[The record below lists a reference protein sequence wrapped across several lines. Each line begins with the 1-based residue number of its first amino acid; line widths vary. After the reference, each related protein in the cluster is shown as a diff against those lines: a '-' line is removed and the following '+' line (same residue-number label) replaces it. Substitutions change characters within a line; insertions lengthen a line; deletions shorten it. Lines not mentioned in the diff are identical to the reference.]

1 MTAPPEASSAGPA
14 LLDVRSIGKR
24 FGAQW
29 VLRDVDFSVL
39 PGEVHALL
47 GENGAGKSTL
57 IKLLAGVHAPDQGS
71 IGGPDG
77 TRLELRSPRDA
88 LAAGIAVVHQELDL
102 FDNLSIA
109 ENMALGP
116 QRGGVLRPSGPRMRA
131 RAVAALARLGAN
143 VDPGQRVGALST
155 SMKQLVA
162 VAKVLSWRARVLI
175 LDEPTSALNSEEAAA
190 LLARIA
196 ALKEGG
202 LSVVYV
208 SHKLGEVF
216 AVADRVTMLRDGR
229 RVGTWPVAELDHDR
243 VVHAM
248 LGRMPNELFP
258 PVAAQSLASP
268 ACRVTELTGD
278 ILRGVSVDLRPGEI
292 LALAGLPDSGA
303 SALLRSLFGL
313 DRTASGTIELGGRR
327 YAATNPAQAIQRGLA
342 YLPAD
347 RLRDGLLPLM
357 SVLRNVGAVAEAR
370 AMLRGATRRERALE
384 AIRRLGVRAGSML
397 SRITSLSGG
406 NQQKAL
412 LARWLMVRPQILL
425 LDDPTR
431 GVDIGAKIEIY
442 RLLRDA
448 AQGGMAI
455 AYTSSEALELAQLAD
470 RILVFRRGRVAEEI
484 VGRIAHEALDRKVAA
499 A

>member
-1 MTAPPEASSAGPA
+1 MTA
-14 LLDVRSIGKR
+14 LLDVRGVGKR

-71 IGGPDG
+71 ISGPDG
-77 TRLELRSPRDA
+77 TKLQLRTPRDA

-116 QRGGVLRPSGPRMRA
+116 QRAGVLRPSGRLMQA
-131 RAVAALARLGAN
+131 RAIAALARLGAE
-143 VDPGQRVGALST
+143 VHPERRVGSLST

-175 LDEPTSALNSEEAAA
+175 LDEPTSALNSEEASA

-196 ALKEGG
+196 ALKAGG

-216 AVADRVTMLRDGR
+216 AIADRVTMLRDGR

-248 LGRMPNELFP
+248 LGRTPSDLFP
-258 PVAAQSLASP
+258 PPGAPRDTAPV
-268 ACRVTELTGD
+268 CRVTA
-278 ILRGVSVDLRPGEI
+278 LRGAVLRDVSVDLRPGEI

-303 SALLRSLFGL
+303 SSLLRSLFGL
-313 DRTASGTIELGGRR
+313 DRIASGDIQIGGRR
-327 YAATNPAQAIQRGLA
+327 YDPSDPARAIRCGLA
-342 YLPAD
+342 YVPAD

-357 SVLRNVGAVAEAR
+357 SVLRNVGAVSEAR
-370 AMLRGATRRERALE
+370 ATLSRADRRERALGS
-384 AIRRLGVRAGSML
+384 IRRLGVRAGSML

-412 LARWLMVRPQILL
+412 IARWLMVRPQILL

-448 AQGGMAI
+448 AQAGMAI
-455 AYTSSEALELAQLAD
+455 AYTSSESLELAQLAD
-470 RILVFRRGRVAEEI
+470 RILVFRHGSVAEEI
-484 VGRIAHEALDRKVAA
+484 IGRIAHEALDRKVAA